1 MADATELDP
10 TLGGMAGF
18 EALAHSLR
26 EHGLGLILDIVPNH
40 MGIGPDNPWWWDV
53 LEHGRSSRYAG
64 FFDIDFDRDPDGKLV
79 LPTLGSPLDEILSK
93 GELKLK
99 RDEAKG
105 GLVLAYYDTPFPLAP
120 GSAKGLDPERVDEGA
135 MRRLLDAQAYRLAF
149 WRESERRN
157 YRRFFDIG
165 ELAGLRI
172 ELPEVFEA
180 THALIF
186 DLVERGLVQGLRV
199 DHVDGLADP
208 KGYLD
213 RLQDRL
219 RHITRSDQPF
229 YVLVEKILVGEER
242 LPADWPVAGTT
253 GYEFANQV
261 LGLLVDP
268 EGIDPLERLR
278 AEMTGEPDPFPAV
291 VDRAKRLVLEK
302 LFAGELNVLAEKAH
316 RLLDL
321 PQDAA
326 KAAITELL
334 VAFPVYRTY
343 RRDEPLGAAD
353 RAVLERAVAAARSRL
368 EGEKAAAL
376 DRVLSLIEGDQD
388 AERQAWV
395 TGFQQLSGPVM
406 AKALEDT
413 AFYRFPRLLALNE
426 VGGEPDARGVA
437 PDAFHAMNAERLAE
451 WPHTMLGTATH
462 DTKRGEDTR
471 ARLAVLSEVPEAW
484 AEAVRGWRGLN
495 AAVRPASLHPK
506 DEYTLYQALVG
517 VWPEGLEPGDEAA
530 LAALRGQADVRVRGY
545 LAKALR
551 EGKERTS
558 WLDQDAGYEEEALG
572 FVDALFDPARSRP
585 FLDGLRD
592 FVNRVAP
599 AGHANALAQL
609 LVKLT
614 APGVPDVYQGTE
626 LWDLSLVDPDNRRPV
641 DWRARE
647 DLLDDGRQGDP
658 ARDWVGG
665 AIKMRVLAR
674 TLAFRR
680 QQPELYAV
688 GDYLPLAL
696 EGEKAGHAFAFARR
710 QGGLVAVT
718 LVGRH
723 QAALLDPGRPPPA
736 PPERWG
742 DTALVLPED
751 LAGTAFEDRLTGAT
765 LATAGR
771 RLPLRRALAAL
782 PVALLVAGG

>member
-1 MADATELDP
+1 
-10 TLGGMAGF
+10 MAGF

-79 LPTLGSPLDEILSK
+79 LPTLGFPLDEILSK

-99 RDEAKG
+99 RDEARG

-242 LPADWPVAGTT
+242 LPADWQVAGTT

-268 EGIDPLERLR
+268 DGIDPLERLR

-321 PQDAA
+321 PQEAA

-368 EGEKAAAL
+368 EGEQADRPRPGAVADRGRPGRRAPGLGDGLPAAL
-376 DRVLSLIEGDQD
+376 RARHGEG
-388 AERQAWV
+388 AR
-395 TGFQQLSGPVM
+395 GH
-406 AKALEDT
+406 
-413 AFYRFPRLLALNE
+413 RLLPLPAPPRPQR
-426 VGGEPDARGVA
+426 GRRRARRARRRAGRV
-437 PDAFHAMNAERLAE
+437 PRDERRAAGA

-696 EGEKAGHAFAFARR
+696 EGERAGHAFAFARR

-765 LATAGR
+765 LVTAGR

>member
-1 MADATELDP
+1 MAETPRATYRLQLRNGVGFAQAKDLVPYLARLGISHLYLAPAFKARAGSTHGYDVADATELDP

-105 GLVLAYYDTPFPLAP
+105 GLVLAYYDTPYPLAP

-268 EGIDPLERLR
+268 RRHRPAGAPAGRDDGR
-278 AEMTGEPDPFPAV
+278 ARSLPGRGRPGE
-291 VDRAKRLVLEK
+291 
-302 LFAGELNVLAEKAH
+302 
-316 RLLDL
+316 
-321 PQDAA
+321 
-326 KAAITELL
+326 
-334 VAFPVYRTY
+334 
-343 RRDEPLGAAD
+343 
-353 RAVLERAVAAARSRL
+353 AAR
-368 EGEKAAAL
+368 
-376 DRVLSLIEGDQD
+376 
-388 AERQAWV
+388 
-395 TGFQQLSGPVM
+395 
-406 AKALEDT
+406 
-413 AFYRFPRLLALNE
+413 
-426 VGGEPDARGVA
+426 AR
-437 PDAFHAMNAERLAE
+437 
-451 WPHTMLGTATH
+451 
-462 DTKRGEDTR
+462 
-471 ARLAVLSEVPEAW
+471 
-484 AEAVRGWRGLN
+484 EAVRGRAQRPGREGAP
-495 AAVRPASLHPK
+495 AARPA
-506 DEYTLYQALVG
+506 
-517 VWPEGLEPGDEAA
+517 
-530 LAALRGQADVRVRGY
+530 
-545 LAKALR
+545 
-551 EGKERTS
+551 
-558 WLDQDAGYEEEALG
+558 AG
-572 FVDALFDPARSRP
+572 
-585 FLDGLRD
+585 
-592 FVNRVAP
+592 
-599 AGHANALAQL
+599 
-609 LVKLT
+609 
-614 APGVPDVYQGTE
+614 
-626 LWDLSLVDPDNRRPV
+626 
-641 DWRARE
+641 
-647 DLLDDGRQGDP
+647 GRQGRHHRAPGRLPGLPHLP
-658 ARDWVGG
+658 ARRAPGC
-665 AIKMRVLAR
+665 
-674 TLAFRR
+674 RR
-680 QQPELYAV
+680 PRR
-688 GDYLPLAL
+688 PR
-696 EGEKAGHAFAFARR
+696 ARR
-710 QGGLVAVT
+710 RG
-718 LVGRH
+718 
-723 QAALLDPGRPPPA
+723 
-736 PPERWG
+736 
-742 DTALVLPED
+742 
-751 LAGTAFEDRLTGAT
+751 
-765 LATAGR
+765 
-771 RLPLRRALAAL
+771 RALPARGREGHRPAT
-782 PVALLVAGG
+782 GCCR